1 MVLDM
6 IYVRQVTLYE
16 GFRMKFW
23 WDLQIALVILAL
35 KYWQTFVAHIDD
47 TRYNST
53 FVSHFSKEKVTIVL
67 KVGIRYAPSFDS
79 ISIFHYR
86 YNQLNDLK
94 PITEYI

>member
-1 MVLDM
+1 MLKESLKPTVLDM

-16 GFRMKFW
+16 GCRMMLW

-35 KYWQTFVAHIDD
+35 KYWQTFVADIDD

-67 KVGIRYAPSFDS
+67 KVGM
-79 ISIFHYR
+79 
-86 YNQLNDLK
+86 
-94 PITEYI
+94 

>member
-16 GFRMKFW
+16 GFRMMFW

-35 KYWQTFVAHIDD
+35 KYWQTFVAQIDD

-53 FVSHFSKEKVTIVL
+53 FAGHFSKENVTIMA
-67 KVGIRYAPSFDS
+67 KAGM
-79 ISIFHYR
+79 
-86 YNQLNDLK
+86 
-94 PITEYI
+94 